1 MIRMVPKELTEI
13 VNDIFNLT
21 GKKVDHF
28 DPMVVAA
35 LFQATCIAK
44 AGEQAAASL
53 TAAANRLE
61 NACEKTRIEG
71 VIAQGRHLELIHRV
85 PTLIKDGL
93 EMNHRLAGEAVDQA
107 SVIRPAGVQ
116 RRDLTRRAI
125 LSSIAWFVAG
135 VAFASAAG
143 FMTGYLSASH
153 AQDAAVGRA
162 FGRALPFLRPD
173 DKARLLEEIKKQ
185 Q

>member
-1 MIRMVPKELTEI
+1 MVPKELTEI

-35 LFQATCIAK
+35 LFQARCISK
-44 AGEQAAASL
+44 AGEQTAASMAAA
-53 TAAANRLE
+53 ADRLE
-61 NACEKTRIEG
+61 RACEKTRAEG
-71 VIAQGRHLELIHRV
+71 VVAHSRNQELINRV
-85 PTLIKDGL
+85 PMLIKAGL
-93 EMNHRLAGEAVDQA
+93 EVDHRLAGEAVDPPGVA
-107 SVIRPAGVQ
+107 RPAGVH
-116 RRDLTRRAI
+116 RRRLTRGGVLA
-125 LSSIAWFVAG
+125 SIACFVGG

-162 FGRALPFLRPD
+162 FSRALPFLRPD
-173 DKARLLEEIKKQ
+173 DKARLLAEIEKQ
-185 Q
+185 R